1 MKQLNSVK
9 YFDDLPDYAFVRLPV
24 VKALYAC
31 SSTSVW
37 RGVKSG
43 RIPAPH
49 KISANTTGWNVGE
62 LRSALVQLLVKEGEL
77 GDG

>member
-1 MKQLNSVK
+1 MKELNSIK
-9 YFDDLPDYAFVRLPV
+9 YFNDLPDYAFVRLPV
-24 VKALYAC
+24 VMALYAC

-43 RIPAPH
+43 RIPAAH

-62 LRSALVQLLVKEGEL
+62 LRKALVQLVVKEGK
-77 GDG
+77 